1 MHSGPWQLSFSQS
14 RIYQPPLV
22 KFPSQVQNVQRDMFM
37 LMPMLNSLWAIIKP
51 VPLLVFATLLKKS
64 IRQMNLKC
72 NKHDI
77 SILTEKWISWE
88 LMGAEVH
95 HFLTFSTHLQ
105 FQCAFG
111 VNRLVPQSGTCLRL
125 TSCFVVA
132 ILVMITDAELCVVN
146 RPTSLVEVREKG
158 FLPST
163 RYCSVFGPFSKQ
175 TWCGETLSL

>member
-1 MHSGPWQLSFSQS
+1 MAPDSWAFRKAEFISPHWSSSP
-14 RIYQPPLV
+14 V
-22 KFPSQVQNVQRDMFM
+22 KYRTYSAICLC